1 MNFRGLRGHQNAI
14 PEPETGMTVTVASR
28 QPMQMYY
35 VPFLGEKQELQGERR
50 DDEFVFHL
58 PRIDRGGDVRL
69 EVRP

>member
-1 MNFRGLRGHQNAI
+1 
-14 PEPETGMTVTVASR
+14 MTVTVASR